1 MATHTETAP
10 TKAKQVRLPRTAAV
24 WVMAGIL
31 WAFFAAAA
39 APSPLFLVYRAE
51 WGFPVWMLTL
61 AFAIYAIALLGALLS
76 FGRLSDHIG
85 RRPVLLGALLLE
97 CVAMTLFLTAGNVG
111 IVILARI
118 VQGIA
123 TGAATGALSAAITD
137 FAPPHRKTLAPL
149 LSSVAPLSGLAVGAI
164 FAGLATEGGHPIVVV
179 FIVFDILFLVSL
191 GAVALS
197 PESVTPR
204 PGAGRSLVPR
214 VAIPAAARAEFIREI
229 PVSAAVW
236 IVGGFYLAVVAEV
249 LREVLGVTS
258 GAIEGFYIAGV
269 SGFGALASFFARNL
283 PARVNA
289 AYGSVLIAV
298 GMPIVLLGMNTR
310 SFVVIAIGT
319 LLAGAG
325 FGMGY
330 LGGVGILA
338 PLAKAH
344 ERGELF
350 SGLYVVNYLAFGI
363 PAIIAGLLIDAFG
376 LLPTVNGYGIL
387 VVIAGLAG
395 AALQLPRLFRYG
407 HRSAR

>member
-10 TKAKQVRLPRTAAV
+10 TRAKQVRLPRTAAV

-51 WGFPVWMLTL
+51 WNFPVWMLTL

-97 CVAMTLFLTAGNVG
+97 SIAMTLFLTAGNVG

-179 FIVFDILFLVSL
+179 FIAFDILFLVSL

-214 VAIPAAARAEFIREI
+214 VAIPAAARTEFIREI

-258 GAIEGFYIAGV
+258 GAVEGFYIAGV
-269 SGFGALASFFARNL
+269 SGFGALASSFARNL

-289 AYGSVLIAV
+289 GYGSVLIAV
-298 GMPIVLLGMNTR
+298 GMPVVLLGMN
-310 SFVVIAIGT
+310 SLVVIAIGT

-387 VVIAGLAG
+387 VVVAGLAG

-407 HRSAR
+407 HRSTR